1 METYGERLK
10 QLRKEL
16 GLAQDAFAESI
27 GMTKSGIS
35 GIERGVN
42 NLTGQV
48 VSAICREYGVS
59 EKWLR
64 DGEGEMFVPVTRNEK
79 IARFAGELMKDETLE
94 FRRQIIEIFADLND
108 EQWEFFAEF
117 AEKLANIKKIE

>member
-10 QLRKEL
+10 HLRKEL

-35 GIERGVN
+35 GIERGAN

-48 VSAICREYGVS
+48 VNAICREYGVS

-79 IARFAGELMKDETLE
+79 IARFAGELMKEETPE
-94 FRRQIIEIFADLND
+94 FRRQIVEILADLND
-108 EQWEFFAEF
+108 EQWDALADF
-117 AEKLANIKKIE
+117 AEKLAGIKK